1 MNKYHYLGYKRM
13 PGKNIH
19 YVATLRDR
27 WIALLGWGS
36 AALKCKVRDEF
47 IGWDEKKRLER
58 LFLLAN
64 NVRFLIFP
72 WINIKNL
79 ASKILSLN
87 LKRLSNDF
95 KLLYGHPVVLLETFV
110 DLSRY
115 KGTCYKAAKMISIF
129 YYFSK
134 GFHTICR

>member
-1 MNKYHYLGYKRM
+1 MK
-13 PGKNIH
+13 
-19 YVATLRDR
+19 
-27 WIALLGWGS
+27 
-36 AALKCKVRDEF
+36 
-47 IGWDEKKRLER
+47 KKRLER

-87 LKRLSNDF
+87 LKRLSNNF
-95 KLLYGHPVVLLETFV
+95 KLLYGHPVVLVETFV

-115 KGTCYKAAKMISIF
+115 KGTCYRAANWIYLGKTKG
-129 YYFSK
+129 FSK
-134 GFHTICR
+134 RQAV